1 MINALTAQ
9 PEAPVEGSPVI
20 LMVSGGSD
28 SMGLLVRAVR
38 GELDL
43 CDGRG
48 LGPVERGRL
57 CVLHVNHCL
66 RGEASDGDETFVRE
80 TCDRLGVP
88 VRVVRVAVG
97 ELGGNMEETAR
108 GVRYEAAWQLA
119 GELAQAASVPRE
131 TARILV
137 AHTADDRI
145 ETFFMRA
152 ITGAGSSGLTGMRSQ
167 RGLVVR
173 PLLGE
178 TREQLRGYL
187 KDQGFSWRE
196 DATNAED
203 DALRSYVRHHVV
215 PAAQQRNPA
224 LGCTLGTALGLLA
237 DEDDLLDRLGQQL
250 LESVCEPSGTSDELV
265 LSGERLAAAEPAVAR
280 RAVRQGLRAFLGDE
294 CFREARF
301 EARHIEDLLGLARC
315 GVGSRTLSLGID
327 VRMDHGM
334 VVVRRQGGRVSTS
347 VEGGALSVPGTLAW
361 GDGYVRASFVGVPAG
376 CDAVAFARARALG
389 RMVDEDLCE
398 GRDFVLVDAEPLGL
412 LADPEGSLTVGAP
425 VAGERM
431 EPLGMRGHSKLVADV
446 LADAHVALRVRGRI
460 PVVRTTCD
468 GYRSATG
475 SGVVWVGGIRL
486 DARAAYRPETRM
498 LVELTFWNPVPGL
511 L

>member
-9 PEAPVEGSPVI
+9 PETPVEGSPII

-28 SMGLLVRAVR
+28 SMGLLVRAAR
-38 GELDL
+38 GSVDL
-43 CDGRG
+43 HDGRG
-48 LGPVERGRL
+48 LCPLERGRL

-66 RGEASDGDETFVRE
+66 RGEASDGDEAFVRE
-80 TCDRLGVP
+80 VCERLGVP
-88 VRVVRVAVG
+88 MRVVRVAVG
-97 ELGGNMEETAR
+97 EFGGNMEEAAR

-119 GELAQAASVPRE
+119 GELARAVSVPRE

-137 AHTADDRI
+137 AHTADDRV

-178 TREQLRGYL
+178 TREQLRNYL
-187 KDQGFSWRE
+187 RSQGFSWRE

-203 DALRSYVRHHVV
+203 DALRSYVRHHIV
-215 PAAQQRNPA
+215 PPARERNPVLA
-224 LGCTLGTALGLLA
+224 RTLGTALGLLA
-237 DEDDLLDRLGQQL
+237 DEDDLLDRLGQEL
-250 LESVCEPSGTSDELV
+250 LENLREPSGAHELV
-265 LSGERLAAAEPAVAR
+265 LAGERLAVADPALAR
-280 RAVRQGLRAFLGDE
+280 RALRWGLRELLGE
-294 CFREARF
+294 ERFREARF
-301 EARHIEDLLGLARC
+301 EARHIEGVLGLARC
-315 GVGSRTLSLGID
+315 GVGSRTLPLGLD

-334 VVVRRQGGRVSTS
+334 LVVGQRGRGSS
-347 VEGGALSVPGTLAW
+347 MDAKSACLAVPGTLAW
-361 GDGYVRASFVGVPAG
+361 GNGYVRASFVGVPAG
-376 CDAVAFARARALG
+376 CDAVVFAQARALG
-389 RMVDEDLCE
+389 RAADEDMHE
-398 GRDFVLVDAEPLGL
+398 GRDFVLADAEPLGL
-412 LADPEGSLTVGAP
+412 LNDPTGCLTVGVP

-431 EPLGMRGHSKLVADV
+431 EPLGMHGHSKLVADV
-446 LADAHVALRVRGRI
+446 LADAHVALRVRGQI
-460 PVVRTTCD
+460 PVVRTNCD
-468 GYRSATG
+468 GYRGATG

-498 LVELTFWNPVPGL
+498 LVELTFWNPGPGL